1 MNKKEIERI
10 ERLLDGAK
18 EVRKNL
24 PIDMFNK
31 EYKELDELIQ
41 RSEKLLKK
49 LRRGEFEISIV
60 GLEKAGKST
69 FANALIQRDV
79 LPSAPDRCTFTST
92 KLFYG
97 EEDKAEVEL
106 YNEMEFN
113 EIFKEMLRELNYP
126 NVDSVNFRD
135 MSINEFE
142 RFFESL
148 AESNPNLYKSHSGK
162 TDEEIKDILK
172 YKDDLELSGRTLIF
186 KDDELESDNFKAYIK
201 GIKIN
206 DVETNTA
213 KPRSVKRLEIKSSK
227 LDTMKNVVI
236 YDVPGFDSPTVIH
249 AKQTSERL
257 KEADAIVL
265 VTNVGDRPN
274 ITAPQLDILRKESD
288 SDGIPLKDKL
298 FVYGNKID
306 QAKDNA
312 KTNKNVLIHE
322 VVNRFSLT
330 TRDRVFVGSALKYLV
345 DLGIRNENIDKNID
359 SNIEA
364 IREALENY
372 YKNERMNIISKRVSH
387 FQKSYE
393 DLLKNIIDRI
403 EGDLSIEA
411 EKHKLN
417 KIRTKIL
424 KKIEYFINNKLP
436 EYSDKVKKEIY
447 EKKFFSAEFQ
457 KEFENGKVFKEINE
471 KRVNNILVKVN
482 GSVTINEEIERAHN
496 YVREE
501 IHQEYLNE
509 FTNKILDLAHEKAI
523 KIQDEIEKELFEI
536 LISDTENLNSD
547 DLEKL
552 KEEIRT
558 FFLDI
563 AGNILYEKGRF
574 VFLIDRFSRNIFD
587 LLIRYPIGSE
597 DRKSKFDSAREEFF
611 YLGYFYKNI
620 TPLDITKYLLT
631 NDDNLDTNIKKVAQK
646 LLSVLKNKAGIGL
659 IEDLLN
665 IFNLNTEKLIEIL
678 ELNKN
683 LKRATTKEDIIEELS
698 RDREKLINILINA
711 VIPAINLE
719 LTFYNAINKQIKI
732 LKEVQEYGHEKCDRY
747 IEFVNRIIDII
758 AKNDTEMIEKEIM
771 ERTKLNS
778 LKEIIKKE
786 L

>member
-18 EVRKNL
+18 DVRKNL
-24 PIDMFNK
+24 PRDMFNK
-31 EYKELDELIQ
+31 ESKELDELIQ

-106 YNEMEFN
+106 YTEREFN
-113 EIFKEMLRELNYP
+113 EIFKEMLRELDYP

-135 MSINEFE
+135 MSIGEFE
-142 RFFESL
+142 RFFKSL
-148 AESNPNLYKSHSGK
+148 AKSDPNLYKNHSGK

-172 YKDDLELSGRTLIF
+172 YKDDLELSGQTLIF
-186 KDDELESDNFKAYIK
+186 KDSELESDNFKAYIK

-249 AKQTSERL
+249 AKQTAERL

-274 ITAPQLDILRKESD
+274 ITAPQLDILREESD
-288 SDGIPLKDKL
+288 ADGIPLKEKL

-306 QAKDNA
+306 QAKENA
-312 KTNKNVLIHE
+312 EENKNVLIHE
-322 VVNRFSLT
+322 VVNRFNLT

-345 DLGIRNENIDKNID
+345 DLGIRNKDIDKNIE

-372 YKNERMNIISKRVSH
+372 YKNERMNIISKRVSY
-387 FQKSYE
+387 FQNSYKN
-393 DLLKNIIDRI
+393 LLKSIIDRI
-403 EGDLSIEA
+403 EGDLSIQA
-411 EKHKLN
+411 GKHKLN

-424 KKIEYFINNKLP
+424 KKIEYFVNNKLP

-447 EKKFFSAEFQ
+447 EKRFFSTEFQ
-457 KEFENGKVFKEINE
+457 KEFENGRVFKEIDD
-471 KRVNNILVKVN
+471 KRVNSILIKVN
-482 GSVTINEEIERAHN
+482 GSATINEEIERAHN
-496 YVREE
+496 YVREA

-509 FTNKILDLAHEKAI
+509 FTNKILDLAHAKAI
-523 KIQDEIEKELFEI
+523 EIQNKIEKELFDI
-536 LISDTENLNSD
+536 LISDNENLSND

-552 KEEIRT
+552 EEEVHK
-558 FFLDI
+558 FFLDV

-574 VFLIDRFSRNIFD
+574 LFLIDRFSRNIFD
-587 LLIRYPIGSE
+587 LLLRYPIGSE

-611 YLGYFYKNI
+611 YLGYFYKNL
-620 TPLDITKYLLT
+620 TPLEVTKYLLT
-631 NDDNLDTNIKKVAQK
+631 NDDKLDTNIKKIAQK
-646 LLSVLKNKAGIGL
+646 LLTVLKNKSGIGL
-659 IEDLLN
+659 IEDMLN
-665 IFNLNTEKLIEIL
+665 IFNLDTAKIIEIL
-678 ELNKN
+678 ELSKN

-698 RDREKLINILINA
+698 KDREKLINLLINA

-732 LKEVQEYGHEKCDRY
+732 LREVQEYNSDKFDRY
-747 IEFVNRIIDII
+747 NEFINRVIDII
-758 AKNDTEMIEKEIM
+758 SKNETEAIEKEIR
-771 ERTKLNS
+771 EREKLNS
-778 LKEIIKKE
+778 LKEIIEKE